1 MSSLSVL
8 NPQQREAV
16 VHRDGPLAIYAG
28 AGSGK
33 TRVIIHRIAQ
43 LIDQGVPGSSILAVT
58 FTNKAAREMK
68 DRLHNLVGYPAR
80 NVLVSTF
87 HSACARFLRVYAT
100 HLGYSANFSIADD
113 SDQKALFKRIVSEL
127 RIPESRAS
135 VQTFRG
141 KIDRLKNKGWD
152 PTAYA
157 QHLSEQGADAS
168 AEAKLSFSR
177 YGEDVDPALILKVYQ
192 RYEEEL
198 KRADSMD
205 FNDLLLKMVRLLKE
219 SSTALQQMQNRFRYF
234 LVDEFQDTN
243 PIQFEWIQ
251 LLSAH
256 THNVCIVGDDDQSI
270 YSWRGAEPRFIM
282 EFQRFYPDA
291 RVVKLE
297 QNYRSTGNI
306 IQGASALI
314 GHNAVRAPK
323 TLWTSEPAGE
333 KIRIVK
339 REDNHAEAA
348 WIAGEILSLASKG
361 NAYNSFAILYRTNAQ
376 SRVLEDELRRRMLPY
391 IIYGSVRFYER
402 AEIKLLLTYLR
413 LLVNFKDNLAFEKC
427 VNAPR
432 RGFGEKA
439 LSELHEV
446 ASRHGMCLSQA
457 AARIAYGEIAS
468 PFARG
473 LSGLKKF
480 VELYTHLKIKL
491 DAGES
496 PTTVLKVLLAE
507 TEFEN
512 HLRVNYPEDF
522 DERWLNVVELQN
534 ALTEFTE
541 EHADQNR
548 SERETEAPGAATSH
562 PLAAFLESASLTVE
576 PQKQNV
582 EGGSEDAITLMT
594 IHSAKGL
601 EYNRVYVSGLEEGT
615 IPHMNAMNTNAEV
628 EEERRLLYVA
638 MTRARTHL
646 TLVHVD
652 RHRFRRDMP
661 TQESRFLIEIPEEVC
676 ESDTELS
683 PPPRQPW
690 ASYSRTNSRN
700 AAAERMPL
708 RGSRQTGS
716 ANVARSTITP
726 GDRERAQPALKRLQD
741 LVRPADALTEE
752 GCNEARPPFQPGE
765 KVRHK
770 VFGIGTVQSCERTV
784 GAFRLEVRFPQAG
797 TKRLLH
803 TYLSPLEEE
812 KPAPV

>member
-1 MSSLSVL
+1 MTSLSVL

-16 VHRDGPLAIYAG
+16 CHRDGPLAIYAG

-33 TRVIIHRIAQ
+33 TRVIVHRIAQ

-58 FTNKAAREMK
+58 FTNKAAKEMK
-68 DRLHNLVGYPAR
+68 ERLHSLVGYPAR

-87 HSACARFLRVYAT
+87 HSACARFLRVYAP

-113 SDQKALFKRIVSEL
+113 SDQKALFKRIVTDM

-135 VQTFRG
+135 VQTFRS

-152 PTAYA
+152 SVAYA
-157 QHLSEQGADAS
+157 QHLTEQGADAN
-168 AEAKLSFSR
+168 AEAKLSFTR
-177 YGEDVDPALILKVYQ
+177 FGEDVDPALILKVYQ

-205 FNDLLLKMVRLLKE
+205 FNDLLLKMVKLLKE
-219 SSTALQQMQNRFRYF
+219 ATPALQQMQNRFRYF

-251 LLSAH
+251 LLSSH
-256 THNVCIVGDDDQSI
+256 SHNVCIVGDDDQSI

-282 EFQRFYPDA
+282 EFQKFYPDA
-291 RVVKLE
+291 KVVKLE

-306 IQGASALI
+306 IQGASELI
-314 GHNAVRAPK
+314 SHNAFRAPK
-323 TLWTSEPAGE
+323 TLWTSEPRGE
-333 KIRIVK
+333 KIRIAK

-348 WIAGEILSLASKG
+348 WIADEILALASSG
-361 NAYNSFAILYRTNAQ
+361 HAYNSFAILYRTNAQ

-439 LSELHEV
+439 MSELHDV
-446 ASRHGMCLSQA
+446 ASRHGLCLSQA

-480 VELYTHLKIKL
+480 VELYTRLKIKV

-496 PTTVLKVLLAE
+496 PTSVLRLLLAE

-512 HLRVNYPEDF
+512 YLRVNYPEDF

-534 ALTEFTE
+534 ALTEFAE
-541 EHADQNR
+541 EHATHADIEGKLEEQDAQL
-548 SERETEAPGAATSH
+548 TH

-576 PQKQNV
+576 PKKQNV
-582 EGGSEDAITLMT
+582 EGGSEEAITLMT

-638 MTRARTHL
+638 MTRARSHL
-646 TLVHVD
+646 TLVHVG
-652 RHRFRRDMP
+652 RHRFRRDMS
-661 TQESRFLIEIPEEVC
+661 TQESRFLNEIPQDVC
-676 ESDTELS
+676 EYDTITGAAS
-683 PPPRQPW
+683 RQW
-690 ASYSRTNSRN
+690 APDTNAYKRN
-700 AAAERMPL
+700 AAAERSSP
-708 RGSRQTGS
+708 RGSWHPGRGNS
-716 ANVARSTITP
+716 KSRPTP
-726 GDRERAQPALKRLQD
+726 ADRERAQPQLKRLQD
-741 LVRPADALTEE
+741 LIRPADTLAEE
-752 GCNEARPPFQPGE
+752 NAEAAHPPYRPGE
-765 KVRHK
+765 RVRHK

-803 TYLSPLEEE
+803 TYLSPVDEEN
-812 KPAPV
+812 PASV